1 MSRDTLDFS
10 KMTIDDLF
18 RAKEKRRRRL
28 ARLPFEQKIEIVKR
42 LQSVARVIKPIREA
56 RRKML
61 SESEE
66 TPDRT
71 TGSLN

>member
-18 RAKEKRRRRL
+18 RAKEERRRRL

-42 LQSVARVIKPIREA
+42 LQSVAKVIRPIREA
-56 RRKML
+56 GRKMS
-61 SESEE
+61 SESDE

-71 TGSLN
+71 TGPF

>member
-18 RAKEKRRRRL
+18 RAKEERRRRL

-61 SESEE
+61 SASEE

>member
-1 MSRDTLDFS
+1 MSRNTLDFS

-18 RAKEKRRRRL
+18 RAKEERRRRL

-42 LQSVARVIKPIREA
+42 LQSVAKVIRPIREA
-56 RRKML
+56 GRKMS
-61 SESEE
+61 SESDK

-71 TGSLN
+71 TGPYS